1 MAYTVTATHSATG
14 KEMVLTGIVQDGVFE
29 KTINSS
35 PIRYFQSEGRERIEL
50 PMEHYVVRFS
60 SGRQDIV
67 DAEELARAE
76 RRKEAEINQ
85 PTQLVQKAK
94 PKVQDKGPFK

>member
-1 MAYTVTATHSATG
+1 MAYTVTATNNVTG

-76 RRKEAEINQ
+76 KRKEADANQ
-85 PTQLVQKAK
+85 PVQLA
-94 PKVQDKGPFK
+94 PKSKQTAQDKGSFK